1 MITDVLNF
9 VLPYELSWLAVVFF
23 GTAAVLYVRGAQ
35 ALKKA
40 GQGEHPGRQL
50 LFWFGLLLAY
60 TVLHTRFDYYA
71 QFMFFIHRGQHLVL
85 HHLAPILLCLA
96 NPWRVLAAGV
106 PKGRTRHLLTRLLQS
121 APIRWSYAIVQYP
134 LIAGVLFF
142 GLIFFWLEPGIHF
155 RAMLDQQYYLAMNW
169 SMWLEGILFWWLI
182 LDPRHP
188 QQARTLGFGKR
199 ILLIWFVTIPQLWL
213 GAYIATSREP
223 LFDVYDVC
231 GRAWPIDP
239 MNDQLLGGILTWI
252 PPGMMA
258 VLTMLI
264 VLRRLLHASSRP
276 ATA

>member
-1 MITDVLNF
+1 MISEFLTF
-9 VLPYELSWLAVVFF
+9 VLPYEFSWLAVAFF
-23 GTAAVLYVRGAQ
+23 GSAAVFYVRGCR
-35 ALKKA
+35 ALKQVE
-40 GQGEHPGRQL
+40 QGEHPGRQL
-50 LFWFGLLLAY
+50 LFWLGLGLAY
-60 TVLHTRFDYYA
+60 MVLHSRFDYYA

-106 PKGRTRHLLTRLLQS
+106 PQGRTRQVLSRLLLS
-121 APIRWSYAIVQYP
+121 APVRWAYAIVQYP
-134 LIAGVLFF
+134 LVAGVLFF
-142 GLIFFWLEPGIHF
+142 GLILFWLEPGIHF
-155 RAMLDQQYYLAMNW
+155 RAMLDQKYYLVMNW
-169 SMWLEGILFWWLI
+169 SMWLEGLLFWWLI

-188 QQARTLGFGKR
+188 AQSATLGFGKR

-231 GRAWPIDP
+231 GRAWLIDP

-264 VLRRLLHASSRP
+264 VLRRLLHASNQP
-276 ATA
+276 AIA

>member
-1 MITDVLNF
+1 MIADLVLF
-9 VLPYELSWLAVVFF
+9 LLPYEFSVVAVLFF
-23 GTAAVLYVRGAQ
+23 GSAALLYARGCRLLRHSGQ
-35 ALKKA
+35 APA
-40 GQGEHPGRQL
+40 WWQQL
-50 LFWFGLLLAY
+50 LFWLGLLLAY

-71 QFMFFIHRGQHLVL
+71 QFMFFIHRGQHLAL
-85 HHLAPILLCLA
+85 HHLAPILVCLA
-96 NPWRVLAAGV
+96 NPWRVIAAGV
-106 PKGRTRHLLTRLLQS
+106 PPGALKRSLARLLFS
-121 APIRWSYAIVQYP
+121 APVRWSYAVLQYP
-134 LIAGVLFF
+134 LVAGVLFF

-155 RAMLDQQYYLAMNW
+155 RAMLDQSYYLVMNW
-169 SMWLEGILFWWLI
+169 SMWLEGLLFWWLI
-182 LDPRHP
+182 LDPRNP
-188 QQARTLGFGKR
+188 ATAKTLGFGKR

-258 VLTMLI
+258 VITMLI
-264 VLRRLLHASSRP
+264 VLRRLLHSASQP

>member
-1 MITDVLNF
+1 MIEEILTWL
-9 VLPYELSWLAVVFF
+9 LPYELSWLAVLFF
-23 GTAAVLYVRGAQ
+23 GAAAVFYVRGCRALAQ
-35 ALKKA
+35 A
-40 GQGEHPGRQL
+40 GEGEALGRQI
-50 LFWFGLLLAY
+50 LFWIGLGLAY

-85 HHLAPILLCLA
+85 HHLAPILVCLA

-106 PKGRTRHLLTRLLQS
+106 PAGRTHNVLSRLLTS
-121 APIRWSYAIVQYP
+121 APIRWGYAIIQYP
-134 LIAGVLFF
+134 LVAGVLFF

-155 RAMLDQQYYLAMNW
+155 RAMLDQEYYLAMNW
-169 SMWLEGILFWWLI
+169 SMWLEGLLFWWLI

-188 QQARTLGFGKR
+188 ALSNTLAFGKR

-258 VLTMLI
+258 VITMLI
-264 VLRRLLHASSRP
+264 VLRRLLLGSKQPVNA
-276 ATA
+276 